1 VARQRPPRCGAVVS
15 LLARGGPVGK
25 HRRTSHRSPRRRRHV
40 AMVDARTLTE
50 HRLTDAAFAAGRRPK
65 GSYISLFGTTVL
77 PAALT
82 VGERDYCRG
91 CATVAR

>member
-1 VARQRPPRCGAVVS
+1 
-15 LLARGGPVGK
+15 
-25 HRRTSHRSPRRRRHV
+25 
-40 AMVDARTLTE
+40 MVDARTLTE

>member
-1 VARQRPPRCGAVVS
+1 MS
-15 LLARGGPVGK
+15 LLARGGPVGR
-25 HRRTSHRSPRRRRHV
+25 HRRTSHRCPRRRCI

-50 HRLTDAAFAAGRRPK
+50 HRLTDDAMAAGRRPQ
-65 GSYISLFGTTVL
+65 GSYIALCGTTVL

-82 VGERDYCRG
+82 VGERDYCRS